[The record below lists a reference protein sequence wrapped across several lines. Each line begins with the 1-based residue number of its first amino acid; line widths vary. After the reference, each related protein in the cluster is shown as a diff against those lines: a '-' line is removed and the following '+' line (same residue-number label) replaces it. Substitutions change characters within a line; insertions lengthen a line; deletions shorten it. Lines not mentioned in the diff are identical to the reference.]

1 MNPLFTQ
8 PARIALITG
17 VSRQI
22 GIGAAIA
29 HRLADVGIDIFTTYY
44 RPFDRTTYIPDT
56 TDDAD
61 QILAALR
68 SKGVRA
74 AGVEADL
81 SDPATPAR
89 LFDSVEAQ
97 FGSVDILINNA
108 AFDAAVDLLH
118 MSASVLDTHYAVNVR
133 GTALLCAEFAWRHDG
148 RPDGRIVN
156 MTSGQG
162 LGAMPDNLPY
172 AISKGAIEALTISI
186 APTVAAKGI
195 TVNAVD
201 PGATDS
207 GWMNDQ
213 IRTELAQRSQFGRVG
228 QPIDA
233 ANLIAFLVSPDAR
246 WITGQILRS
255 RGGL

>member
-1 MNPLFTQ
+1 M
-8 PARIALITG
+8 AEA
-17 VSRQI
+17 
-22 GIGAAIA
+22 GIN
-29 HRLADVGIDIFTTYY
+29 VFTTYY
-44 RPFDRTTYIPDT
+44 RPFDRATYRLDT
-56 TDDAD
+56 TDDAE
-61 QILAALR
+61 QILASLR
-68 SKGVRA
+68 SKGVCA

-89 LFDSVEAQ
+89 LFDLIEAQ
-97 FGSVDILINNA
+97 FGQVDILINNA
-108 AFDAAVDLLH
+108 AFDAAADLLQ
-118 MSASVLDTHYAVNVR
+118 MSAQVLDAHYAVNVR
-133 GTALLCAEFAWRHDG
+133 GTALLCAEFVRRHDG

-207 GWMNDQ
+207 GWMNEQ
-213 IRTELAQRSQFGRVG
+213 TRAELAQHSPFGRIG

-233 ANLIAFLVSPDAR
+233 ANLIAFLASPEAR